1 MTAPLVSIVVPTFN
15 GAATLPALLS
25 AVHAQRADFA
35 FEVVAVDSGST
46 DGTLGLLEG
55 AADQVLHIPPGAFN
69 HGATRNHAIAAA
81 RGEYAALLVQDAVP
95 ASAEWLARLTAP
107 LRADAGI
114 AGTYARQVPRADA
127 SALTRHYL
135 AGWAA
140 SRTEPREAALAGPAE
155 LQALPP
161 RERYLRCVFDNV
173 SSAVRRSVWERHP
186 FPVTPIAEDAEW
198 ARDVLLAGHRLA
210 YVPDAV
216 VVHSHERSARY
227 ELWRTYMVHQRLRA
241 LFGLRLVPTPVHL
254 LAAVVGSVGSHLRC
268 VAREGPVFSSQGAR
282 ALALAVAFPLG
293 QYLGALSADT
303 GRRYLK
309 PRGV

>member
-15 GAATLPALLS
+15 GAATLPDLLS
-25 AVHAQRADFA
+25 AVRAQHADFA
-35 FEVVAVDSGST
+35 FEVIAVDSGST
-46 DGTLGLLEG
+46 DGTVPLLEA
-55 AADQVLHIPPGAFN
+55 AADQVLRIAPGTFN
-69 HGATRNHAIAAA
+69 HGATRNHAIAAG
-81 RGEYAALLVQDAVP
+81 RGVFAALLVQDAVP
-95 ASAEWLARLTAP
+95 ASPEWLARLVAP
-107 LRADAGI
+107 LRADSGL
-114 AGTYARQVPRADA
+114 AGTYARQIPQAGA
-127 SALTRHYL
+127 SPLTRHYL
-135 AGWAA
+135 ERWAA
-140 SRTEPREAALAGPAE
+140 SSTAPREAALAGPAE
-155 LQALPP
+155 LESLPP
-161 RERYLRCVFDNV
+161 LDRYLRCVFDNV

-227 ELWRTYMVHQRLRA
+227 ELWRTYLVHQRLRA

-254 LAAVVGSVGSHLRC
+254 VAGVARNVLSHLRC
-268 VAREGPVFSSQGAR
+268 VAREGSVFSAQGAR

-303 GRRYLK
+303 GRPLLK